1 VGRIIGEAMK
11 KLILLILITNSF
23 VLSIKSQ
30 PNNPAVS
37 TQEQL
42 AESVKLAPCEMKD
55 RLEAVKKMFVSVGA
69 KEEDIKIEQFKE
81 ISNVVVAKKGKSDET
96 IIIGAHYDK
105 TKEGCGAIDNWTGIS
120 IIAHL
125 YRTLS
130 KFETNKSYVFVAF
143 DKEELGLLGSKEMAK
158 AIPKEKRQIYCSMV
172 NVDSFGM
179 AIPQAMTNISS
190 SKMLKY
196 AKELAKETKFPYAEI
211 TIPNA
216 SSDSASFRE
225 KGIPAIGF
233 SGLDNKW
240 QTYLHT
246 KEDKVENVNMQSV
259 FLGYQFI
266 LNFVVKLDAEGCQN
280 FR

>member
-1 VGRIIGEAMK
+1 MK
-11 KLILLILITNSF
+11 TLKTLVFSTFLTISF
-23 VLSIKSQ
+23 IYSANAQQV
-30 PNNPAVS
+30 NPAVS

-42 AESVKLAPCEMKD
+42 AESVKLVPCEMKE
-55 RLEAVKKMFVSVGA
+55 RLEAVKKMFISVGA
-69 KEEDIKIEQFKE
+69 KEEDVKVEQFKD
-81 ISNVVVAKKGKSDET
+81 ISNVVVTKKGKSDET

-120 IIAHL
+120 IIAHI
-125 YRTLS
+125 YRTIS
-130 KFETNKSYVFVAF
+130 KFDTEKTYIFVAF

-158 AIPKEKRQIYCSMV
+158 AIPKEKRQNYCSMV
-172 NVDSFGM
+172 NIDSFGVG
-179 AIPQAMTNISS
+179 IPQAMSNISS

-196 AKELAKETKFPYAEI
+196 AKELAKETKFPFAEV

-216 SSDSASFRE
+216 SSDSASFRD

-240 QTYLHT
+240 QTYLHN
-246 KEDKVENVNMQSV
+246 KEDKFEKVNMQSV
-259 FLGYQFI
+259 YLGYQFV
-266 LNFVVKLDAEGCQN
+266 LNFVVKLDTETCQN